1 MYKRKK
7 NVCFFLSLLS
17 WMGTLGFLII
27 TALCRSSGETN
38 GFTKSLLDLF
48 IPLTITYIMALVLLI
63 FIREKMR
70 NTVWVADIVLSTL
83 YYGKIAMWITIG
95 LYAVDEFIFI
105 PLWKNYKLKYK
116 INKEIDKRGI

>member
-95 LYAVDEFIFI
+95 LYAVDEFILI